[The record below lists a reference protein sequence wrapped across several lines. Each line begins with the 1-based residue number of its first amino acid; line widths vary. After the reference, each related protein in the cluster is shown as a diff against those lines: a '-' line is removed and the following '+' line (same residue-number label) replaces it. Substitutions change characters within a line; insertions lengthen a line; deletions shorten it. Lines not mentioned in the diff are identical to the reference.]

1 MPLSLGFWTCFP
13 LRIFPPARPSHHP
26 RYFLDLTLAIRT
38 PASSRSPTFPA
49 DSLGPRRQPHV
60 DATQHYPRG
69 DLPPFFTAPHPLS
82 TLTASLFKFPI
93 KHHSIYSQTLAP
105 TSCLA
110 NPQNPSWIQ
119 LSACSACPPVPWSM
133 SGKKCT
139 NLLTGLKGILLAAWQ
154 AFSCPPPFTL
164 PQPQAAISY
173 FLFLPQTFTSSSSP
187 FSCFLSNQKRTFL

>member
-1 MPLSLGFWTCFP
+1 MPLSLGFWTCLP

-38 PASSRSPTFPA
+38 PVSSRSPIFPA

-139 NLLTGLKGILLAAWQ
+139 NLLTGLKGILLAAGKRSLALLHSLSLSPRQ
-154 AFSCPPPFTL
+154 LFHTFSSCLKPSLLPPPHSH
-164 PQPQAAISY
+164 AS
-173 FLFLPQTFTSSSSP
+173 
-187 FSCFLSNQKRTFL
+187 